1 MAAELSL
8 IAVSSSYFFGQ
19 MLDLVDFDSG
29 IDFVDEVKGSVESN
43 CSSKQ
48 PKGYDHHKRVRK
60 VKQGRPIKK
69 KKKIL
74 FFCVRQLE
82 SQ

>member
-1 MAAELSL
+1 
-8 IAVSSSYFFGQ
+8 
-19 MLDLVDFDSG
+19 MLYLVDFDSG

-74 FFCVRQLE
+74 FFVYVNWKANKKYLHKLFDV
-82 SQ
+82 

>member
-1 MAAELSL
+1 
-8 IAVSSSYFFGQ
+8 
-19 MLDLVDFDSG
+19 MLYLVDFDSG

-60 VKQGRPIKK
+60 VKQGRPIRRRKYYFFVYVNWKANKK
-69 KKKIL
+69 YLHKL
-74 FFCVRQLE
+74 FDV
-82 SQ
+82 

>member
-1 MAAELSL
+1 
-8 IAVSSSYFFGQ
+8 
-19 MLDLVDFDSG
+19 MLYLVDFDSG

-69 KKKIL
+69 KKKKFFFFEKIL
-74 FFCVRQLE
+74 FFFVYVNWKANKKYLHKLFDV
-82 SQ
+82 